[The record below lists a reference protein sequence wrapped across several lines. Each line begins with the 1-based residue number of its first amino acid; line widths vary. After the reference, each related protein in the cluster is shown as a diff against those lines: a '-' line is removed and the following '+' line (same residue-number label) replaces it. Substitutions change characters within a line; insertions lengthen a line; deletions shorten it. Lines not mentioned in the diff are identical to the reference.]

1 MTAAQLL
8 ARLGVALALIAIGF
22 AAAWFWQANAYGA
35 RLATQQSG
43 YQADLTKIAA
53 AGAAQAS
60 QALALQQAAES
71 RTAASDAKYTKEKA
85 DALAENERL
94 RRSVADGDRRLRIAG
109 SCSSGG
115 GNVSGTTS
123 AAGLG
128 DAGAVELSGAAGR
141 TVFDIR
147 SGIIADRK
155 ALKALQDHVRQ
166 NCDGKPSER

>member
-8 ARLGVALALIAIGF
+8 ARLGAALALIAIGF
-22 AAAWFWQANAYGA
+22 AIAWFWQTNAYGA

-60 QALALQQAAES
+60 QALAGQQAAES
-71 RTAASDAKYTKEKA
+71 RAAANDAKYTKEKA

-94 RRSVADGDRRLRIAG
+94 RRSVADGGRRLRIAG
-109 SCSSGG
+109 RCSAGG
-115 GNVSGTTS
+115 GDVSGTTS

-128 DAGAVELSGAAGR
+128 DAGTVELSGVAGR
-141 TVFDIR
+141 NVFDIR
-147 SGIIADRK
+147 AGIIADRK

-166 NCDGKPSER
+166 NCAGTLSER